1 MPINF
6 IVESII
12 LFLYR
17 IKENVPFQMEFFLF
31 ILMTERN
38 WREKKEKWA
47 SNAKIIKKMPRVFS
61 ARIKAV

>member
-17 IKENVPFQMEFFLF
+17 IKENVSFQMEFFFF

-38 WREKKEKWA
+38 WRNKKEKPV
-47 SNAKIIKKMPRVFS
+47 SNAKIIKKMPGVFS
-61 ARIKAV
+61 AKIKSV

>member
-1 MPINF
+1 MTWHVLTIISIDSMPINF

-17 IKENVPFQMEFFLF
+17 IKENVPFQMEFFFF

-38 WREKKEKWA
+38 
-47 SNAKIIKKMPRVFS
+47 
-61 ARIKAV
+61 

>member
-17 IKENVPFQMEFFLF
+17 IKENVPFQVEFFFF
-31 ILMTERN
+31 ILMTERIEE
-38 WREKKEKWA
+38 RKK
-47 SNAKIIKKMPRVFS
+47 KKGEQC
-61 ARIKAV
+61 